1 MSDAVRE
8 TLRAV
13 GGLVVLGSWLV
24 ISGSLVV
31 GAQLMSVDEEWQGWG
46 DVFLNPYIMLPYL
59 AFSIAM
65 AVAL

>member
-31 GAQLMSVDEEWQGWG
+31 GAQLMSVDEEWAG
-46 DVFLNPYIMLPYL
+46 
-59 AFSIAM
+59 AM
-65 AVAL
+65 SF